1 MTLSNE
7 VVAKFKDLLI
17 KVVKMYEEK
26 LSIESM
32 EADGLSPD
40 FSELAQSRSR
50 MKDGMMI
57 TGEKHLDL
65 LIRALDDHHRRLTEM
80 LVEIRLRQTCPEA
93 RTQRRKIESAIKE
106 ELTKIARLRQELNA
120 WPLAENLQRVDRP
133 DFIG

>member
-17 KVVKMYEEK
+17 KVVDMYEEK

-40 FSELAQSRSR
+40 LSELAQIKSR

-57 TGEKHLDL
+57 AGEKHLDL
-65 LIRALDDHHRRLTEM
+65 LMLALDDHHRRLTEM

-93 RTQRRKIESAIKE
+93 RTQRREIESAIKE
-106 ELTKIARLRQELNA
+106 ELAEIARLRQELNA
-120 WPLAENLQRVDRP
+120 WTLAENLQSV
-133 DFIG
+133 GQS